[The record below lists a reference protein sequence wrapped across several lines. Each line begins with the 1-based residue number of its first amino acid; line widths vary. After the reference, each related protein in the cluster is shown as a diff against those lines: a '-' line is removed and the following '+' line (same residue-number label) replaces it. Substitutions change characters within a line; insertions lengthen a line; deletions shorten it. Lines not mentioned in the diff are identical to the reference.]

1 MRSTEGGRRTPRQ
14 RSGPPALGSNI
25 YSKSPICVLHSLS
38 PNGMYTSVGEWVARV
53 RVVIGVFKPLPPT
66 NASGTS
72 HYIRQNSTHPFST
85 FGISTWASCTLRLR
99 STSQPPMAPLE
110 TMHSF
115 PVRSLLLSRR
125 PRRPHLPLVPPL
137 VPHRKNSGLI
147 HDGSRRVTAREGP

>member
-53 RVVIGVFKPLPPT
+53 GVVIGVFKPLPPT

-85 FGISTWASCTLRLR
+85 FGISTLASCALWLR
-99 STSQPPMAPLE
+99 STSQPPMPPLE
-110 TMHSF
+110 ATHSF
-115 PVRSLLLSRR
+115 PVRSLLLSLLLRR
-125 PRRPHLPLVPPL
+125 PRLPLVLPL
-137 VPHRKNSGLI
+137 VPHRKNRVLMYGA
-147 HDGSRRVTAREGP
+147 SRLA